1 MSYSVT
7 KTIHFSYGHRLSD
20 YEGECRNFHGHNGK
34 AEIEL
39 SSDSLNQFGMVR
51 DFREVNQVM
60 KAWIDQTLDHK
71 LILWKN
77 DPLAALLKQ
86 QKEPFYEME
95 TRPTAEAIAKLIYD
109 VAISKGFPATRVTL
123 WETETSSATYHG

>member
-77 DPLAALLKQ
+77 DPLAELLKQ

>member
-51 DFREVNQVM
+51 DSREVNQVM